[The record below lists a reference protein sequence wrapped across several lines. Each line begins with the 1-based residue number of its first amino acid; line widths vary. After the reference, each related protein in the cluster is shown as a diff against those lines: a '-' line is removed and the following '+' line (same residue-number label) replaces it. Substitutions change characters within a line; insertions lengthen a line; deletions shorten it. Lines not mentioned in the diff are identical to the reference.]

1 MEEVSELQSRRAS
14 NIIWNAA
21 KSHDFTPTFKCYTD
35 SGEADIYWNCIIG
48 AVRRHYDYPQI
59 EKVFRAFQDYEDANM
74 YEGLLWLGI
83 ENCVFEHEKGERP
96 FLSSLRDRYAEA
108 FLKEIHVT
116 DDYDLYG
123 ALATAHYQRI
133 LGREVKLSKYDIT
146 LLDELEFP
154 ASMTTEEIVEK
165 SKQLFEK
172 WFHIRAEERKKER
185 PTILNPFKK
194 AKKLKKGEGRYRK
207 FGIGFADHPE
217 NVYGGAG
224 AETAIEKNPIGTKMT
239 DSELR
244 QFMAFK
250 YGKSIYSDME
260 IKRIEKE
267 TCCGNHNNC
276 HLHFT
281 RGEKSDGDIVNGFEA
296 LQKEKEAKQIIK
308 NREFFERDLARNRTA
323 INRLT
328 ERIQNS
334 VLLHLH
340 PAHVKSNSGAL
351 SGGRVWRALNLNDDK
366 VFTKTEQ
373 SDMGDLSVDILL
385 DASTSQRERQEIVAA
400 QGYMIAEALKKCS
413 VPCRISSFCSMTGYT
428 IIKIFT
434 DYGDTDNTMAF
445 DFVANGCNRD
455 GLAIRA
461 IHRIMNQSPYYHKIL
476 IILSDVKP
484 NDIIKIRT
492 NSAEELVPYETDAGV
507 KDTLYEVRSARADGI
522 SVICVFTGEDEDV
535 PSAKKVYGRDFA
547 RIKSL
552 DMLADT
558 VGILLQNQ
566 IRNI

>member
-21 KSHDFTPTFKCYTD
+21 KSYDFTPTFKCYTSD
-35 SGEADIYWNCIIG
+35 GEADIYWNCIIG

-59 EKVFRAFQDYEDANM
+59 EKVFRAFQDYEDSNM

-83 ENCVFEHEKGERP
+83 ENCVFEHEAGERP
-96 FLSSLRDRYAEA
+96 FLSKLRDSYAEA
-108 FLKEIHVT
+108 FLNEINVT

-133 LGREVKLSKYDIT
+133 LGREVKLGRYDIT

-154 ASMTTEEIVEK
+154 AAMTTEELVEK
-165 SKQLFEK
+165 SRQLFEK
-172 WFHIRAEERKKER
+172 WFHIRTEERKREQR
-185 PTILNPFKK
+185 TILNPFKR
-194 AKKLKKGEGRYRK
+194 AKKLKKGKGRYRK

-224 AETAIEKNPIGTKMT
+224 SDTVIEKNPIGTKMT

-244 QFMAFK
+244 KFMEFK
-250 YGKSIYSDME
+250 YGKSIYSEPE

-267 TCCGNHNNC
+267 ICCGSHQNT
-276 HLHFT
+276 HLHIT
-281 RGEKSDGDIVNGFEA
+281 KGERSDGDIVNAFEA
-296 LQKEKEAKQIIK
+296 LQKEKEKKQIIK
-308 NREFFERDLARNRTA
+308 NREYFEHNLSRNRTS
-323 INRLT
+323 INRLA
-328 ERIQNS
+328 EKIQNS
-334 VLLHLH
+334 ILLHLH
-340 PAHVKSNSGAL
+340 PAQIKSNSGAL
-351 SGGRVWRALNLNDDK
+351 SGGRVWRALYLNDDH

-385 DASTSQRERQEIVAA
+385 DASTSQRDRQETVAA
-400 QGYMIAEALKKCS
+400 QGYMIAESLKKCS
-413 VPCRISSFCSMTGYT
+413 VPCRVSSFCSMTGYT
-428 IIKIFT
+428 ILKIFT
-434 DYGDTDNTMAF
+434 DYNDTDNTKIF
-445 DFVANGCNRD
+445 NFVANGCNRD
-455 GLAIRA
+455 GLAIKA
-461 IHRIMNQSPYYHKIL
+461 LHKLMNASQYDHRIM

-484 NDIIKIRT
+484 NDVIKLRSSS
-492 NSAEELVPYETDAGV
+492 NEEYVPYESDAGINN
-507 KDTLYEVRSARADGI
+507 TAYEVRSTRADGI

-535 PSAKKVYGRDFA
+535 PAAKKVYGRDFA